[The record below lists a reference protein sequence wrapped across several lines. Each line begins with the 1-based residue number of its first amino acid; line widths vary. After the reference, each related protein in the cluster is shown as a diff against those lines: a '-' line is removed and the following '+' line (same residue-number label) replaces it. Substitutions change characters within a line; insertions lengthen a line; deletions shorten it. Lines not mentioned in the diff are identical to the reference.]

1 MAPDVGRQRDRAQF
15 VYAAFRQ
22 VDDQGKT
29 LGYVSSFSL

>member
-29 LGYVSSFSL
+29 ICPC

>member
-22 VDDQGKT
+22 VDDQSKT
-29 LGYVSSFSL
+29 LGYVSLLSL